1 MYIEVARSFTLL
13 GMKFTSSA
21 KHSPSSSLA
30 CGWVRRPRSLFAFLC
45 VAAMLTF
52 HFDFSPL
59 KFFCWSCSFFFK
71 KQKKGREFVQHF
83 SSEMYFCF
91 LWYSHT
97 HRLHFSVLLVI
108 RNSWTNQV
116 SSRPVMSYITA
127 PDRSSQKE
135 DNNSETQN
143 VIVDGPLCCF
153 KSINNPYSIRF
164 ILRNNFTLFL
174 CNLFYFPWWC
184 WRESKENKVTATS
197 AGVLVA
203 ASCSIFSLALFFLH
217 FCIKQLLL
225 L

>member
-1 MYIEVARSFTLL
+1 MHRLHIPKV
-13 GMKFTSSA
+13 
-21 KHSPSSSLA
+21 PSSSLA

-59 KFFCWSCSFFFK
+59 KFFSWSWSLFNI
-71 KQKKGREFVQHF
+71 F
-83 SSEMYFCF
+83 SSEMHFCF
-91 LWYSHT
+91 LWDSSSPFLCAEGH
-97 HRLHFSVLLVI
+97 I

-135 DNNSETQN
+135 HNNSETQN
-143 VIVDGPLCCF
+143 VIVDAPLCCF

-174 CNLFYFPWWC
+174 CNLFYFPC

-197 AGVLVA
+197 AGVVVA
-203 ASCSIFSLALFFLH
+203 ASCIFWLALFFLH